1 MKTNTTNTTLAT
13 LTNRIT
19 AIHTADEAHEL
30 WIEAKRDL
38 SREDSLAFWALL
50 KEQRGANDFSGKP
63 WRKAHP
69 DAPAE
74 APAWVK
80 APNPEKHP
88 IAAPKAP
95 AKQEK
100 APVKAKAKAAPA
112 KQEKAPAKAK
122 EPTQKQMLATILV
135 TLDSMDKSL
144 KALDKRVAKLEKSA
158 R

>member
-1 MKTNTTNTTLAT
+1 MTNNTN
-13 LTNRIT
+13 LTNRI
-19 AIHTADEAHEL
+19 ASIHTAEEAHEL
-30 WIEAKRDL
+30 WLEAKQAL

-50 KEQRGANDFSGKP
+50 KEQRGKNDFSGKP

-69 DAPAE
+69 DAPVE

-80 APNPEKHP
+80 APAEPKHP
-88 IAAPKAP
+88 VPAPKAP

-100 APVKAKAKAAPA
+100 AEVAPA
-112 KQEKAPAKAK
+112 KQEKKAASAKAPK

-144 KALDKRVAKLEKSA
+144 KALDKRVAKLEKKLA
-158 R
+158 K

>member
-1 MKTNTTNTTLAT
+1 MANNNIPTN
-13 LTNRIT
+13 LTNRIPTIRT
-19 AIHTADEAHEL
+19 AEEAHEL
-30 WIEAKRDL
+30 WLEAKQAL
-38 SREDSLAFWALL
+38 EREDSLAFWALL
-50 KEQRGANDFSGKP
+50 KEQRGKNDFSGKP
-63 WRKAHP
+63 WRKTHP
-69 DAPAE
+69 EAPVE

-80 APNPEKHP
+80 APAKQEHP
-88 IAAPKAP
+88 VPAPKAP

-100 APVKAKAKAAPA
+100 AKVAPA
-112 KQEKAPAKAK
+112 KQEKKPAPAKAPK